1 MSRAAMPF
9 GLLRRELACE
19 GYPIELRCPGSD
31 VVMVETANYGRTD
44 DKICDA
50 DPFQMENT
58 QCYLPDALKIMSQR
72 FVSAELFIDR
82 FINPN
87 PSVLFLRCNNRTQ
100 CVVVAGVDVFPDPCP
115 GTYKYLEI
123 QYECVPYIFVC
134 PGSLL
139 SIQPDSSLLEA
150 EHQSGA
156 WCKDPLQ
163 AGDRLYV
170 MPWTPYRT
178 EVLYEYAS
186 WDDLRQNRVTTTYK
200 LPSRVD
206 GTGFVVYDGAV
217 FYNKERTRNL
227 VKYDLRTRIK
237 SGEAV
242 VVNANYHDTSPY
254 RWGGKSDIDL
264 AVDENGLWV
273 IYSTEANNGR
283 IVVSQVNPYTLR
295 FEGTWATG
303 FDKRGASNAFM
314 ACGVLYAVRSVFQD
328 DEGQADGRAS
338 SNMVVYAYD
347 TSRGQE
353 LPVQIPFPNPYQY
366 ISSIDYN
373 PRDNQLYVWNNYYML
388 RYPLSFTPPPPTK
401 GPLSS
406 LMTTVRSYT
415 ATVALTPV
423 RPSASHPIG
432 VINRGPITA
441 MVPLTPRPPLRVP
454 LAPGGP
460 GQMGGCEGRVARGV
474 QWPPTLKGETVER
487 PCPKGSLGIASYQ
500 CMSSPVGWNSQGP
513 DLSNC
518 TSPWVSQI
526 AQKIKSGENA
536 ANIAGELVN
545 LTRGRIYAGDIS
557 MSVRLIEQ
565 LLDILDSQLQALRPA
580 NKESA
585 ARNYNK
591 LQKRERTCK
600 AYVQKEC
607 EYLFYFCTD
616 GWTDLLTGTFV
627 CVYAVVQIADNLLG
641 PEALVSWADM
651 SNLDQSRSASLLLDA
666 VEKGAFLLANNLY
679 EGRFNLEVYVL
690 NTEADIQDLTFPHLY
705 DSDSILQISA
715 QALQQYSNNG
725 QVKLVLSLFKNLG
738 PFLTTQNSTLRL
750 GLGLAQGQEPRR
762 RSLVVNSH
770 VISASVH
777 RGTNRVYLTAPVI
790 FTLRHLQLENHF
802 GPNCSFWNASGVSGS
817 GRWSTQGC
825 RLLHTNNTHTTC
837 ACNHLSSYAVLMT
850 YQQPVFGAGVE
861 ELLVYVVSWVGIAV
875 ALVCLATCLITLCCQ
890 GAPWHT
896 DHSTIHCNLWANL
909 LITEL
914 IFLIGANKTKYT
926 IRVGDAGVSTGEA
939 PLEGFHNLQLACE
952 ERNRCCV
959 DREEADAGCWLR
971 SDNYFIWSFLGPVAV
986 IITVGTA
993 ALYRLNL
1000 VVLVMTLHK
1009 MHSTAAL
1016 KPDSS
1021 RHDNLRA
1028 WAVGSLTLLFLLSVT
1043 WSSGLMFL
1051 SGPSLLLAYLFT
1063 SLNTAQALLITI
1075 LHCTLAR
1082 KGQKDYGRCLR
1093 LSQCCATS
1101 SSSSPDSVKG
1111 AALRSNSRY
1120 TSSQSRRATA
1130 NRQVRG
1136 DAFYLPAAPFDPQP
1150 LFNRELIS
1158 LSRAASGGCG
1168 TTRFAGR
1175 PSPPSS
1181 PQMLTTLRLLTEV
1194 RFGELALLSA
1204 CSALG
1209 NHFLTNQMLQTHAGA
1224 SPYDTMLAQGYNQP
1238 FTATVSLFLLT
1249 EGGVS
1254 QSQES
1259 CALDSVCLNGGYTP
1273 NTFTLHGLGTT
1284 PGSRAGVVGSA
1295 DLLREGGV
1303 GLGGDD
1309 VSPGLLTPHSSTD
1322 LNSGAGI
1329 RRNLSDAAA
1338 LEKMIISELV
1348 QSNLRPSVPMP
1359 VPPERYGSL
1368 ARPHHHER
1376 PALTHTATL
1385 TRHPPPSQEGW
1396 SATVQ
1401 PSSRQN
1407 TQEGWAHARPPT
1419 QDAEANAATRG
1430 QEHGTTP
1437 RLQDGWSHGRISGDS
1452 DTQELL
1458 KDGDHSQ
1465 LQGTLGRRGHQ
1476 ERQPARPPDVQARP
1490 YATLSRTPG
1499 TLSRHRSTV
1508 ESTGGTERDRERD
1521 RDRYR
1526 DRPLPPP
1533 PPPPPQEP
1541 ESLYKALEEPL
1552 LMKQREAVVEA
1563 WRGGQDR
1570 EKEETFLLKRDG
1582 MSDDWRGGTER
1593 GRDESF
1599 TSHKRDGTMDE
1610 WRAGIERGRE
1620 ETKML
1625 EKRDGRLELWRAGE
1639 TEQGETF
1646 ITQKKDF
1653 GMDGWRSEVES
1664 ESDESFFLKDRD
1676 GWRAGIERENEKQK
1690 DRALDVWRGG
1700 IDLDR
1705 EESFS
1710 FENKD
1715 GGLDGRIRGKD
1726 RGSLR
1731 YHGERQDSDSF
1742 TLPLTPDL
1750 DLDPDSSPIYTR
1762 DSNPSPLYLGDRRSP
1777 PLNIFSRNS
1786 PPTNIFA
1793 PREDNSP
1800 PGKLYSRHSPLVYS
1814 RSGSPPRF
1822 YARTSPPTHMYPD
1835 TSPEGPEEVSPTS
1848 GHQPQRPTLELPY
1861 SLGRPPLG
1869 PRPNHLQ
1876 TFYQPPPLASNGET
1890 GYAAEPTS
1898 EGDDGQMQR
1907 VTSL

>member
-1 MSRAAMPF
+1 MFFFFSFTLCLIHRSWTAMSRAAMPF

-58 QCYLPDALKIMSQR
+58 QCYLPDALKIMAQ
-72 FVSAELFIDR
+72 
-82 FINPN
+82 
-87 PSVLFLRCNNRTQ
+87 RCNNRTQ

-123 QYECVPYIFVC
+123 QYECVPYKVDQKVFVC

-139 SIQPDSSLLEA
+139 SIQPASSLLEA

-186 WDDLRQNRVTTTYK
+186 WDDYRQNRVTTTYK

-328 DEGQADGRAS
+328 DEGQAEGRVGS
-338 SNMVVYAYD
+338 DMVVYAYD

-373 PRDNQLYVWNNYYML
+373 PRDNQLYVWNNYYVL
-388 RYPLSFTPPPPTK
+388 RYPLQFTPPPPTK
-401 GPLSS
+401 GWRNKINIVPIPPGPLSS

-432 VINRGPITA
+432 VINRGPFDQRPITA

-460 GQMGGCEGRVARGV
+460 GQVGGCEGRVARGV

-500 CMSSPVGWNSQGP
+500 CVQSPVGWSSRGP

-545 LTRGRIYAGDIS
+545 LTRGRIYAGDVS

-580 NKESA
+580 TKEPA

-591 LQKRERTCK
+591 LQKRERTCR
-600 AYVQKEC
+600 AYVQ
-607 EYLFYFCTD
+607 
-616 GWTDLLTGTFV
+616 
-627 CVYAVVQIADNLLG
+627 AVVQTVDNLLG

-651 SNLDQSRSASLLLDA
+651 SSVDQSRSASLLLDA

-679 EGRFNLEVYVL
+679 EGRFSDRAANVDLEVYVL
-690 NTEADIQDLTFPHLY
+690 NTEADIQDLTFPHSY

-715 QALQQYSNNG
+715 LALQQYSNNG
-725 QVKLVLSLFKNLG
+725 QVKLVLTLYKNLG
-738 PFLTTQNSTLRL
+738 SFLTTQNSTLRL
-750 GLGLAQGQEPRR
+750 GLGLGQGSEARR

-777 RGTNRVYLTAPVI
+777 RGSNRVYLSEPVI

-850 YQQPVFGAGVE
+850 YQQPA
-861 ELLVYVVSWVGIAV
+861 ELLVYVVSWVGISV
-875 ALVCLATCLITLCCQ
+875 ALVCLATCITTLCCQ

-914 IFLIGANKTKYT
+914 LFLVGANKTQYT
-926 IRVGDAGVSTGEA
+926 VVCSIIAGLLHFSLLSVFCWLC
-939 PLEGFHNLQLACE
+939 LEGVELYLLQRE
-952 ERNRCCV
+952 VFEGRNSRRKYFYLCGYSIPGLV
-959 DREEADAGCWLR
+959 VAVSAAIDFRGYGSKTACWLR
-971 SDNYFIWSFLGPVAV
+971 TDNYFIWSFLGPVAV
-986 IITVGTA
+986 VIT
-993 ALYRLNL
+993 LNL

-1028 WAVGSLTLLFLLSVT
+1028 WAVGSLTLLFLQSVT

-1051 SGPSLLLAYLFT
+1051 SAPSLLLAYLFS

-1082 KGQKDYGRCLR
+1082 KVCLCVHKDYGRCLR
-1093 LSQCCATS
+1093 LSRRSRIRRMWNDTVRRQTES
-1101 SSSSPDSVKG
+1101 SFI
-1111 AALRSNSRY
+1111 AADVNNTPTLN
-1120 TSSQSRRATA
+1120 RA
-1130 NRQVRG
+1130 
-1136 DAFYLPAAPFDPQP
+1136 P
-1150 LFNRELIS
+1150 
-1158 LSRAASGGCG
+1158 
-1168 TTRFAGR
+1168 
-1175 PSPPSS
+1175 
-1181 PQMLTTLRLLTEV
+1181 
-1194 RFGELALLSA
+1194 
-1204 CSALG
+1204 LG
-1209 NHFLTNQMLQTHAGA
+1209 NHFLTNPVLQTHAGA

-1238 FTATVSLFLLT
+1238 FTSTGTFHYNFL
-1249 EGGVS
+1249 
-1254 QSQES
+1254 QES
-1259 CALDSVCLNGGYTP
+1259 CGLDSVCLNGGYTP
-1273 NTFTLHGLGTT
+1273 NTFTLHG
-1284 PGSRAGVVGSA
+1284 
-1295 DLLREGGV
+1295 
-1303 GLGGDD
+1303 DD
-1309 VSPGLLTPHSSTD
+1309 ISPALLTPHGATD
-1322 LNSGAGI
+1322 L
-1329 RRNLSDAAA
+1329 AA

-1368 ARPHHHER
+1368 ARPHHHDR
-1376 PALTHTATL
+1376 
-1385 TRHPPPSQEGW
+1385 
-1396 SATVQ
+1396 
-1401 PSSRQN
+1401 
-1407 TQEGWAHARPPT
+1407 
-1419 QDAEANAATRG
+1419 AE
-1430 QEHGTTP
+1430 
-1437 RLQDGWSHGRISGDS
+1437 S
-1452 DTQELL
+1452 
-1458 KDGDHSQ
+1458 
-1465 LQGTLGRRGHQ
+1465 
-1476 ERQPARPPDVQARP
+1476 
-1490 YATLSRTPG
+1490 
-1499 TLSRHRSTV
+1499 
-1508 ESTGGTERDRERD
+1508 
-1521 RDRYR
+1521 
-1526 DRPLPPP
+1526 
-1533 PPPPPQEP
+1533 EP
-1541 ESLYKALEEPL
+1541 LYKALEEPL
-1552 LMKQREAVVEA
+1552 LMKQREAGA
-1563 WRGGQDR
+1563 
-1570 EKEETFLLKRDG
+1570 ET
-1582 MSDDWRGGTER
+1582 
-1593 GRDESF
+1593 
-1599 TSHKRDGTMDE
+1599 
-1610 WRAGIERGRE
+1610 
-1620 ETKML
+1620 
-1625 EKRDGRLELWRAGE
+1625 
-1639 TEQGETF
+1639 
-1646 ITQKKDF
+1646 
-1653 GMDGWRSEVES
+1653 RSS
-1664 ESDESFFLKDRD
+1664 
-1676 GWRAGIERENEKQK
+1676 
-1690 DRALDVWRGG
+1690 
-1700 IDLDR
+1700 
-1705 EESFS
+1705 
-1710 FENKD
+1710 
-1715 GGLDGRIRGKD
+1715 
-1726 RGSLR
+1726 
-1731 YHGERQDSDSF
+1731 
-1742 TLPLTPDL
+1742 
-1750 DLDPDSSPIYTR
+1750 
-1762 DSNPSPLYLGDRRSP
+1762 
-1777 PLNIFSRNS
+1777 
-1786 PPTNIFA
+1786 
-1793 PREDNSP
+1793 
-1800 PGKLYSRHSPLVYS
+1800 
-1814 RSGSPPRF
+1814 SPPRF
-1822 YARTSPPTHMYPD
+1822 YTRTSPPTLSYPD
-1835 TSPEGPEEVSPTS
+1835 SSPEGPEEVSPT
-1848 GHQPQRPTLELPY
+1848 GQPQRPALELPY

-1876 TFYQPPPLASNGET
+1876 TFYQPPPLATNGEAAYT
-1890 GYAAEPTS
+1890 AEPAS

>member
-1 MSRAAMPF
+1 FCPLSTLLWCLMSMSRAAMPF

-72 FVSAELFIDR
+72 
-82 FINPN
+82 
-87 PSVLFLRCNNRTQ
+87 CNNRTQ

-123 QYECVPYIFVC
+123 QYECVPYKVDQKVFVC

-139 SIQPDSSLLEA
+139 SIQPASSLLEV

-186 WDDLRQNRVTTTYK
+186 WDDYRQNRVTTTYK

-373 PRDNQLYVWNNYYML
+373 PRDNQLYVWNNYYVL
-388 RYPLSFTPPPPTK
+388 RYPLQFTPPPPTK
-401 GPLSS
+401 GQLNDRPLSS

-432 VINRGPITA
+432 VINRGPFDQRPITA

-454 LAPGGP
+454 LAPGGL
-460 GQMGGCEGRVARGV
+460 GQVGGCESRVARGV

-500 CMSSPVGWNSQGP
+500 CMSSPVSWNSRGP

-545 LTRGRIYAGDIS
+545 LTRGRIYAGDVS
-557 MSVRLIEQ
+557 MSVKLIEQ
-565 LLDILDSQLQALRPA
+565 LLEILDAQLQALRPA

-600 AYVQKEC
+600 AYVQ
-607 EYLFYFCTD
+607 
-616 GWTDLLTGTFV
+616 
-627 CVYAVVQIADNLLG
+627 AVVQTVDNLLG

-651 SNLDQSRSASLLLDA
+651 SNADQSRSASLLLDA

-679 EGRFNLEVYVL
+679 EARFSDRAPNVDLEVYVL
-690 NTEADIQDLTFPHLY
+690 NTEADIQDLKFPNTY

-715 QALQQYSNNG
+715 LALQQYSNNG
-725 QVKLVLSLFKNLG
+725 QVKLVLSLYKNLG
-738 PFLTTQNSTLRL
+738 SFLTTQNSTLRL
-750 GLGLAQGQEPRR
+750 GLGLGQSSEVRHK
-762 RSLVVNSH
+762 SLVVNSH

-777 RGTNRVYLTAPVI
+777 RGSSRVYLTEPVI
-790 FTLRHLQLENHF
+790 FTLRHLQNHF
-802 GPNCSFWNASGVSGS
+802 GPNCSFWNASGVSGN

-850 YQQPVFGAGVE
+850 YQQPAVKLF
-861 ELLVYVVSWVGIAV
+861 VYVVSWVGISV
-875 ALVCLATCLITLCCQ
+875 ALVCLATCLTTLCCQ

-909 LITEL
+909 LITEVL
-914 IFLIGANKTKYT
+914 FLVGANKTQYT
-926 IRVGDAGVSTGEA
+926 VLCSITAGLLHFSLLSVFCWLC
-939 PLEGFHNLQLACE
+939 LEGVELYLLQRE
-952 ERNRCCV
+952 VFEGRNSRRKYFYLCGYSV
-959 DREEADAGCWLR
+959 PGLVVAVSAAIDFRGYGSKTACWLR
-971 SDNYFIWSFLGPVAV
+971 TDNYFIWSFLGPVAV
-986 IITVGTA
+986 IITVRFHLVLEMPTA
-993 ALYRLNL
+993 SCLTVKICLCFG
-1000 VVLVMTLHK
+1000 VC
-1009 MHSTAAL
+1009 
-1016 KPDSS
+1016 
-1021 RHDNLRA
+1021 RA
-1028 WAVGSLTLLFLLSVT
+1028 WAVGSLTLLFLQSVT

-1051 SGPSLLLAYLFT
+1051 SAPSLLLAYLFS
-1063 SLNTAQALLITI
+1063 SLNTAQALLISI
-1075 LHCTLAR
+1075 LHCSLAR
-1082 KGQKDYGRCLR
+1082 KVSKDYGRCLR

-1120 TSSQSRRATA
+1120 TSSQSRRSRIRRMWNDTVRRQTESSFIAADVNNTPTL
-1130 NRQVRG
+1130 NR
-1136 DAFYLPAAPFDPQP
+1136 A
-1150 LFNRELIS
+1150 
-1158 LSRAASGGCG
+1158 
-1168 TTRFAGR
+1168 
-1175 PSPPSS
+1175 
-1181 PQMLTTLRLLTEV
+1181 
-1194 RFGELALLSA
+1194 
-1204 CSALG
+1204 ALG
-1209 NHFLTNQMLQTHAGA
+1209 NHFLTNQVLQTHAGA
-1224 SPYDTMLAQGYNQP
+1224 SPYDTVLAQGYNQP
-1238 FTATVSLFLLT
+1238 FTST

-1259 CALDSVCLNGGYTP
+1259 CGLDSVCLNGGYTP
-1273 NTFTLHGLGTT
+1273 NTFTLHGL
-1284 PGSRAGVVGSA
+1284 
-1295 DLLREGGV
+1295 
-1303 GLGGDD
+1303 
-1309 VSPGLLTPHSSTD
+1309 LTPHGGAD
-1322 LNSGAGI
+1322 LSGGAGM

-1368 ARPHHHER
+1368 ARPHHHDR
-1376 PALTHTATL
+1376 PSLTHTATL
-1385 TRHPPPSQEGW
+1385 TRHAQPP
-1396 SATVQ
+1396 
-1401 PSSRQN
+1401 
-1407 TQEGWAHARPPT
+1407 QEGWAT
-1419 QDAEANAATRG
+1419 
-1430 QEHGTTP
+1430 
-1437 RLQDGWSHGRISGDS
+1437 SF
-1452 DTQELL
+1452 
-1458 KDGDHSQ
+1458 
-1465 LQGTLGRRGHQ
+1465 
-1476 ERQPARPPDVQARP
+1476 
-1490 YATLSRTPG
+1490 
-1499 TLSRHRSTV
+1499 RS
-1508 ESTGGTERDRERD
+1508 
-1521 RDRYR
+1521 
-1526 DRPLPPP
+1526 
-1533 PPPPPQEP
+1533 
-1541 ESLYKALEEPL
+1541 
-1552 LMKQREAVVEA
+1552 
-1563 WRGGQDR
+1563 
-1570 EKEETFLLKRDG
+1570 
-1582 MSDDWRGGTER
+1582 
-1593 GRDESF
+1593 
-1599 TSHKRDGTMDE
+1599 
-1610 WRAGIERGRE
+1610 
-1620 ETKML
+1620 
-1625 EKRDGRLELWRAGE
+1625 
-1639 TEQGETF
+1639 
-1646 ITQKKDF
+1646 
-1653 GMDGWRSEVES
+1653 
-1664 ESDESFFLKDRD
+1664 
-1676 GWRAGIERENEKQK
+1676 
-1690 DRALDVWRGG
+1690 
-1700 IDLDR
+1700 
-1705 EESFS
+1705 
-1710 FENKD
+1710 
-1715 GGLDGRIRGKD
+1715 
-1726 RGSLR
+1726 
-1731 YHGERQDSDSF
+1731 
-1742 TLPLTPDL
+1742 
-1750 DLDPDSSPIYTR
+1750 SSPPRFYT
-1762 DSNPSPLYLGDRRSP
+1762 
-1777 PLNIFSRNS
+1777 RNS
-1786 PPTNIFA
+1786 PPTL
-1793 PREDNSP
+1793 S
-1800 PGKLYSRHSPLVYS
+1800 
-1814 RSGSPPRF
+1814 
-1822 YARTSPPTHMYPD
+1822 YPD
-1835 TSPEGPEEVSPTS
+1835 SSPEGPEEVSPT
-1848 GHQPQRPTLELPY
+1848 GQPQRPSLELPY

-1876 TFYQPPPLASNGET
+1876 TFYQPPPMASNGEA
-1890 GYAAEPTS
+1890 GYTPEPSS

>member
-1 MSRAAMPF
+1 MAASVWFLGVCALTLALLSPSDQAMSRAAMPF

-58 QCYLPDALKIMSQR
+58 QCYLPDALKIMAQ
-72 FVSAELFIDR
+72 
-82 FINPN
+82 
-87 PSVLFLRCNNRTQ
+87 RCNNRTQ

-123 QYECVPYIFVC
+123 QYECVPYKVDQKVFVC

-139 SIQPDSSLLEA
+139 SIQPASSLLEA

-178 EVLYEYAS
+178 EMLYEYAS
-186 WDDLRQNRVTTTYK
+186 WDDYRQNRASTTYK

-328 DEGQADGRAS
+328 DEGQAEGRAGS
-338 SNMVVYAYD
+338 DMVVYAYD

-373 PRDNQLYVWNNYYML
+373 PRDNQLYVWNNYYVL
-388 RYPLSFTPPPPTK
+388 RYPLQFTPPPPTK

-423 RPSASHPIG
+423 RPSASHPVG
-432 VINRGPITA
+432 VINRGPFDQRPITA

-460 GQMGGCEGRVARGV
+460 GQVGGCEARVARGV
-474 QWPPTLKGETVER
+474 RWPPTLKGETVER

-500 CMSSPVGWNSQGP
+500 CVQSPVGWSSRGP
-513 DLSNC
+513 DFSNC

-545 LTRGRIYAGDIS
+545 LTRGRIYAGDVS

-585 ARNYNK
+585 TRNYNK
-591 LQKRERTCK
+591 LQKRERTCR
-600 AYVQKEC
+600 AYVQ
-607 EYLFYFCTD
+607 
-616 GWTDLLTGTFV
+616 
-627 CVYAVVQIADNLLG
+627 AVVQTVDNLLG

-651 SNLDQSRSASLLLDA
+651 SNVDQSRSASLLLDA

-679 EGRFNLEVYVL
+679 EGRFSDRAPNIDLEVYVL
-690 NTEADIQDLTFPHLY
+690 NTEADIQDLTFPHSY

-715 QALQQYSNNG
+715 LALQQYSNNG
-725 QVKLVLSLFKNLG
+725 QVKLVLTLYKNLG
-738 PFLTTQNSTLRL
+738 SFLTTQNSTLRFS
-750 GLGLAQGQEPRR
+750 LGLAQGSDTRR
-762 RSLVVNSH
+762 KSLVVNSH

-777 RGTNRVYLTAPVI
+777 RGSSRVYLSEPVI
-790 FTLRHLQLENHF
+790 FTLRHLQLDNHF

-817 GRWSTQGC
+817 GKWSTQGC

-837 ACNHLSSYAVLMT
+837 ACNHLSSYAILMT
-850 YQQPVFGAGVE
+850 YQQPAFGGGVE
-861 ELLVYVVSWVGIAV
+861 EMLVYVVSWVGISVAV
-875 ALVCLATCLITLCCQ
+875 VCLATCLTTLCCQ

-909 LITEL
+909 LVTEL
-914 IFLIGANKTKYT
+914 LFLVGANRTQYTVVCSIIAGLLHFSLLSVFCWLCLEAVELYLLQREVFEGRNSRRKYFYLCGYSIPSLVVAVSAAIDFRGYSSKT
-926 IRVGDAGVSTGEA
+926 A
-939 PLEGFHNLQLACE
+939 
-952 ERNRCCV
+952 
-959 DREEADAGCWLR
+959 CWLR
-971 SDNYFIWSFLGPVAV
+971 SDNYFIWSFLGPVGVV
-986 IITVGTA
+986 IT
-993 ALYRLNL
+993 LNL
-1000 VVLVMTLHK
+1000 VVLVMTLHR

-1016 KPDSS
+1016 KPDSG

-1028 WAVGSLTLLFLLSVT
+1028 WAVGSLTLLFLQSVT

-1051 SGPSLLLAYLFT
+1051 SAPSLLLAYLFS

-1093 LSQCCATS
+1093 LSPCCVAS

-1130 NRQVRG
+1130 NRQSRIRRMWNDTVRRQTESS
-1136 DAFYLPAAPFDPQP
+1136 FIAADVNNTPT
-1150 LFNRELIS
+1150 LNR
-1158 LSRAASGGCG
+1158 A
-1168 TTRFAGR
+1168 
-1175 PSPPSS
+1175 
-1181 PQMLTTLRLLTEV
+1181 
-1194 RFGELALLSA
+1194 
-1204 CSALG
+1204 ALG
-1209 NHFLTNQMLQTHAGA
+1209 NHFLTNPVLQTHAGA
-1224 SPYDTMLAQGYNQP
+1224 SPYDTMLAQGYSQP
-1238 FTATVSLFLLT
+1238 FTSTGTFRNKPKGA
-1249 EGGVS
+1249 VS

-1259 CALDSVCLNGGYTP
+1259 CGLDSVCLNGGYTP

-1295 DLLREGGV
+1295 DLLRDGGV

-1309 VSPGLLTPHSSTD
+1309 ISPALLTPH
-1322 LNSGAGI
+1322 GAGELSGGGVSSAGGGGM

-1348 QSNLRPSVPMP
+1348 QSNLRPSAPMP

-1368 ARPHHHER
+1368 ARPH
-1376 PALTHTATL
+1376 LS
-1385 TRHPPPSQEGW
+1385 RHGQLPPH
-1396 SATVQ
+1396 
-1401 PSSRQN
+1401 
-1407 TQEGWAHARPPT
+1407 QEGWAATIQPGAIRHNGPEGWQHLRQQT
-1419 QDAEANAATRG
+1419 QDGESRA
-1430 QEHGTTP
+1430 P
-1437 RLQDGWSHGRISGDS
+1437 QDGWSHSRISGDG
-1452 DTQELL
+1452 D
-1458 KDGDHSQ
+1458 KDGERS
-1465 LQGTLGRRGHQ
+1465 LQGTLGRRGLQ
-1476 ERQPARPPDVQARP
+1476 DRQQPRPPDVQARP
-1490 YATLSRTPG
+1490 YATLSRAQG
-1499 TLSRHRSTV
+1499 TLSRHRAPAEAATLA
-1508 ESTGGTERDRERD
+1508 ERE
-1521 RDRYR
+1521 RYR

-1533 PPPPPQEP
+1533 PPPPPQEQEP
-1541 ESLYKALEEPL
+1541 LYRALEEPL
-1552 LMKQREAVVEA
+1552 LLKNQR
-1563 WRGGQDR
+1563 DR
-1570 EKEETFLLKRDG
+1570 ERDETFLLKRDVAAAAA
-1582 MSDDWRGGTER
+1582 
-1593 GRDESF
+1593 
-1599 TSHKRDGTMDE
+1599 DE
-1610 WRAGIERGRE
+1610 WRAGGGERGRGDEAFAPSRQKDGGEATAGVGEWRGAGGAVAERARE
-1620 ETKML
+1620 EARLLL
-1625 EKRDGRLELWRAGE
+1625 EKRGGKVEAWRGGGGGE
-1639 TEQGETF
+1639 AEQPEAF

-1653 GMDGWRSEVES
+1653 GLDGWRGEMARET
-1664 ESDESFFLKDRD
+1664 EEPLFLKERD
-1676 GWRAGIERENEKQK
+1676 GWRAGGERDGGDKAKE
-1690 DRALDVWRGG
+1690 RAVDVWRGG
-1700 IDLDR
+1700 LDVER
-1705 EESFS
+1705 DESFL
-1710 FENKD
+1710 FEGKD
-1715 GGLDGRIRGKD
+1715 GRRG
-1726 RGSLR
+1726 GGPLR
-1731 YHGERQDSDSF
+1731 YGSERDDSDGF

-1750 DLDPDSSPIYTR
+1750 DLDADSSPLYAR
-1762 DSNPSPLYLGDRRSP
+1762 DADPSPLYPGDHRSP
-1777 PLNIFSRNS
+1777 PLGLFPRSSPPPPPQNIFS
-1786 PPTNIFA
+1786 PPQRDA
-1793 PREDNSP
+1793 NSP
-1800 PGKLYSRHSPLVYS
+1800 PGHLYTRHSPQVYS
-1814 RSGSPPRF
+1814 RSSSPPRF
-1822 YARTSPPTHMYPD
+1822 YTRTSPPTLSYPD
-1835 TSPEGPEEVSPTS
+1835 SSPEGLDELSPP
-1848 GHQPQRPTLELPY
+1848 GGGPPGGQRPGLELPY
-1861 SLGRPPLG
+1861 GLGRPPLG

-1876 TFYQPPPLASNGET
+1876 TFYQPPPPPLLASNGESA
-1890 GYAAEPTS
+1890 YAAEPSSS
-1898 EGDDGQMQR
+1898 EGEDGQMQR

>member
-1 MSRAAMPF
+1 MAASVWFLGVCVLALAHVAPSNQAMSRAAMPF

-58 QCYLPDALKIMSQR
+58 QCYLPDALKIMAQ
-72 FVSAELFIDR
+72 
-82 FINPN
+82 
-87 PSVLFLRCNNRTQ
+87 RCNNRTQ

-123 QYECVPYIFVC
+123 QYECVPYKVDQKVFVC

-139 SIQPDSSLLEA
+139 SIQPASSLLEA

-186 WDDLRQNRVTTTYK
+186 WDDYRQNRVTTTYK

-328 DEGQADGRAS
+328 DEGQADGRVGS
-338 SNMVVYAYD
+338 DMVVYAYD

-373 PRDNQLYVWNNYYML
+373 PRDNQLYVWNNYYVL
-388 RYPLSFTPPPPTK
+388 RYPLQFTPPPPTK

-432 VINRGPITA
+432 VINRGPFDQRPITA

-460 GQMGGCEGRVARGV
+460 GQVGGCEGRVARGV

-500 CMSSPVGWNSQGP
+500 CMSAPVGWSSRGP

-545 LTRGRIYAGDIS
+545 LTRGRIYAGDVS
-557 MSVRLIEQ
+557 MSVKLIEQ

-591 LQKRERTCK
+591 LQKRERTCR
-600 AYVQKEC
+600 AYVQ
-607 EYLFYFCTD
+607 
-616 GWTDLLTGTFV
+616 
-627 CVYAVVQIADNLLG
+627 AVVQTVDNLLG

-651 SNLDQSRSASLLLDA
+651 SGVDQSRSASLLLDA

-679 EGRFNLEVYVL
+679 EGRFSDRAPNVDLEVYVL
-690 NTEADIQDLTFPHLY
+690 NTEADIQDLTFPHSY

-715 QALQQYSNNG
+715 VALQQYSNNG
-725 QVKLVLSLFKNLG
+725 QVKLVLSLYKNLG
-738 PFLTTQNSTLRL
+738 SFLTTQNSTLRL
-750 GLGLAQGQEPRR
+750 GLGLGQGSEVRR
-762 RSLVVNSH
+762 RTLVVNSH

-777 RGTNRVYLTAPVI
+777 RGSNRVYLSEPVI

-825 RLLHTNNTHTTC
+825 RVLHTNNTHTTC

-850 YQQPVFGAGVE
+850 YQQPASGVGVE
-861 ELLVYVVSWVGIAV
+861 ELLVYVVSWVGISV
-875 ALVCLATCLITLCCQ
+875 ALVCLATCLTTLCCQ

-914 IFLIGANKTKYT
+914 LFLVGANKTQYT
-926 IRVGDAGVSTGEA
+926 VVCSIIAGLLHFSLLSVFCWLC
-939 PLEGFHNLQLACE
+939 LEGVELYLLQRE
-952 ERNRCCV
+952 VFEGRNSRRKYFYLCGYSIPGLV
-959 DREEADAGCWLR
+959 VAVSAAIDFRGYGSKTACWLR
-971 SDNYFIWSFLGPVAV
+971 TDNYFIWSFLGPIAV
-986 IITVGTA
+986 IIT
-993 ALYRLNL
+993 LNL

-1028 WAVGSLTLLFLLSVT
+1028 WAVGSLTLLFLQSVN

-1051 SGPSLLLAYLFT
+1051 SAPSLLLAYLFS
-1063 SLNTAQALLITI
+1063 SLNTAQGLLITI

-1130 NRQVRG
+1130 NRQSRIRRMWNDTVRRQTESS
-1136 DAFYLPAAPFDPQP
+1136 FIAADVNNTPT
-1150 LFNRELIS
+1150 LNR
-1158 LSRAASGGCG
+1158 A
-1168 TTRFAGR
+1168 T
-1175 PSPPSS
+1175 
-1181 PQMLTTLRLLTEV
+1181 
-1194 RFGELALLSA
+1194 
-1204 CSALG
+1204 LG
-1209 NHFLTNQMLQTHAGA
+1209 NHFLTNQVLQTHAGA

-1238 FTATVSLFLLT
+1238 FTSTVGTFRNKKV
-1249 EGGVS
+1249 GVS

-1259 CALDSVCLNGGYTP
+1259 CGLDSVCLNGGYTP
-1273 NTFTLHGLGTT
+1273 NTFTLHGLGAT
-1284 PGSRAGVVGSA
+1284 PGSRAGVVGST

-1303 GLGGDD
+1303 GIGADD
-1309 VSPGLLTPHSSTD
+1309 ISPALLTPHGTTD
-1322 LNSGAGI
+1322 LGSAVGM
-1329 RRNLSDAAA
+1329 RCNLTDAAA

-1348 QSNLRPSVPMP
+1348 QSNLRPSVAMP

-1368 ARPHHHER
+1368 ARPHHHDR
-1376 PALTHTATL
+1376 AALTHTATL
-1385 TRHPPPSQEGW
+1385 TRHAQQSQDGW
-1396 SATVQ
+1396 AATMQ
-1401 PSSRQN
+1401 PNSRHNAQD
-1407 TQEGWAHARPPT
+1407 GWAHTRHHT
-1419 QDAEANAATRG
+1419 QDAETHSIT
-1430 QEHGTTP
+1430 HGPDHATTP
-1437 RLQDGWSHGRISGDS
+1437 RLQDGWSHSRVPGDS
-1452 DTQELL
+1452 ESRELL
-1458 KDGDHSQ
+1458 KDGERSQ
-1465 LQGTLGRRGHQ
+1465 LQGTLGRRGLQ
-1476 ERQPARPPDVQARP
+1476 DRQQARPPDVQARP
-1490 YATLSRTPG
+1490 YSTLSRTPG

-1508 ESTGGTERDRERD
+1508 ESSQTERDRERD

-1533 PPPPPQEP
+1533 PPPPPQESEP
-1541 ESLYKALEEPL
+1541 LYKALEEPL
-1552 LMKQREAVVEA
+1552 LMKQREAGVES

-1570 EKEETFLLKRDG
+1570 DKDETFLLKRDV
-1582 MSDDWRGGTER
+1582 MMDEWRGGADR
-1593 GRDESF
+1593 ARDESF
-1599 TSHKRDGTMDE
+1599 TSQKRDGEMDE
-1610 WRAGIERGRE
+1610 WRGGMERGRE
-1620 ETKML
+1620 EPLLL
-1625 EKRDGRLELWRAGE
+1625 EKRDGRMEVWRGGAE
-1639 TEQGETF
+1639 TEQEETF

-1653 GMDGWRSEVES
+1653 GIDGWRGGKEREKEES
-1664 ESDESFFLKDRD
+1664 LFLNDRD

-1700 IDLDR
+1700 MDIDR
-1705 EESFS
+1705 EESFL
-1710 FENKD
+1710 FESKD
-1715 GGLDGRIRGKD
+1715 GGLDGRKRGKD

-1731 YHGERQDSDSF
+1731 YHGEREDSDSF
-1742 TLPLTPDL
+1742 ALPLTPDL
-1750 DLDPDSSPIYTR
+1750 DLDPDSSPIYAR
-1762 DSNPSPLYLGDRRSP
+1762 DSNPSPLYPGERRSP
-1777 PLNIFSRNS
+1777 PLSIFPRSS

-1793 PREDNSP
+1793 PRDTNSP
-1800 PGKLYSRHSPLVYS
+1800 PNNLYSRHSPQVYS
-1814 RSGSPPRF
+1814 RSSSPPRF
-1822 YARTSPPTHMYPD
+1822 YTRTSPPTLSYPD
-1835 TSPEGPEEVSPTS
+1835 SSPEGQEEVSPT
-1848 GHQPQRPTLELPY
+1848 GQAQRPALELPY

-1876 TFYQPPPLASNGET
+1876 TFYQPPPMASNGE
-1890 GYAAEPTS
+1890 AAYTSEPTS

>member
-1 MSRAAMPF
+1 MRHSTPLDNTYTVLYWSVSMSRAAMPF

-58 QCYLPDALKIMSQR
+58 QCYLPDALKIMAQ
-72 FVSAELFIDR
+72 
-82 FINPN
+82 
-87 PSVLFLRCNNRTQ
+87 RCNNRTQ

-123 QYECVPYIFVC
+123 QYECVPYKVDQKVFVC

-139 SIQPDSSLLEA
+139 SIQPASSLLEA

-186 WDDLRQNRVTTTYK
+186 WDDYRQNRVTTTYK

-217 FYNKERTRNL
+217 FYNKERTRNI

-328 DEGQADGRAS
+328 DEGQADGRVGS
-338 SNMVVYAYD
+338 DMVVYAYD

-373 PRDNQLYVWNNYYML
+373 PRDNQLYVWNNYYVL
-388 RYPLSFTPPPPTK
+388 RYPLQFTPPPPTK
-401 GPLSS
+401 GLGNLCSCPLSS

-432 VINRGPITA
+432 VINRGPFDQRPITA

-460 GQMGGCEGRVARGV
+460 GQVGGCEGRVARGV

-500 CMSSPVGWNSQGP
+500 CMSSPVGWSSRGP
-513 DLSNC
+513 NLSNC

-545 LTRGRIYAGDIS
+545 LTRGRIYAGDVS
-557 MSVRLIEQ
+557 MSVKLIEQ

-591 LQKRERTCK
+591 LQKRERTCR
-600 AYVQKEC
+600 AYVQ
-607 EYLFYFCTD
+607 
-616 GWTDLLTGTFV
+616 
-627 CVYAVVQIADNLLG
+627 AVVQVVDNLLG

-651 SNLDQSRSASLLLDA
+651 SSVDQSRSASLLLDA

-679 EGRFNLEVYVL
+679 EGRFSDRAPNVDLEVYVL
-690 NTEADIQDLTFPHLY
+690 NTEADIQDLTFPHSY

-715 QALQQYSNNG
+715 TALQQYSNNG
-725 QVKLVLSLFKNLG
+725 QVKLVLSLYKNLG
-738 PFLTTQNSTLRL
+738 SFLTTQNSTLRL
-750 GLGLAQGQEPRR
+750 GLGLGQSSELRR
-762 RSLVVNSH
+762 KSLVVNSH

-777 RGTNRVYLTAPVI
+777 RGSNRVYLSEPVI
-790 FTLRHLQLENHF
+790 FTLRHLQNHF
-802 GPNCSFWNASGVSGS
+802 GPNCSFWNASGVSGN

-850 YQQPVFGAGVE
+850 YQQPAVK
-861 ELLVYVVSWVGIAV
+861 ELLVYVVSWVGISV
-875 ALVCLATCLITLCCQ
+875 ALVCLATCLSTLCCQ

-914 IFLIGANKTKYT
+914 LFLAGASKTQYT
-926 IRVGDAGVSTGEA
+926 VVCSIIAGLLHFSLLSVFCWLC
-939 PLEGFHNLQLACE
+939 LEGVELYLLQRE
-952 ERNRCCV
+952 VFEGRNSRRKYFYLCGYSIPGLV
-959 DREEADAGCWLR
+959 VAVSAAIDFRGYGSKTACWLR
-971 SDNYFIWSFLGPVAV
+971 TDNYFIWSFLGPVAV
-986 IITVGTA
+986 IIT
-993 ALYRLNL
+993 LNL
-1000 VVLVMTLHK
+1000 VVLVMTLHR

-1028 WAVGSLTLLFLLSVT
+1028 WAVGSLTLLFLQSVT

-1051 SGPSLLLAYLFT
+1051 SSPSLLLAYLFS
-1063 SLNTAQALLITI
+1063 SLNTAQGLLITI
-1075 LHCTLAR
+1075 LHCSLAR

-1093 LSQCCATS
+1093 FSQCCATS

-1120 TSSQSRRATA
+1120 TSSQSRRSRIRRMWNDTVRRQTESSFIAADVNNTPTL
-1130 NRQVRG
+1130 NR
-1136 DAFYLPAAPFDPQP
+1136 A
-1150 LFNRELIS
+1150 
-1158 LSRAASGGCG
+1158 
-1168 TTRFAGR
+1168 
-1175 PSPPSS
+1175 
-1181 PQMLTTLRLLTEV
+1181 
-1194 RFGELALLSA
+1194 
-1204 CSALG
+1204 ALG
-1209 NHFLTNQMLQTHAGA
+1209 NHFLTNPVLQTHAGA
-1224 SPYDTMLAQGYNQP
+1224 SPYDTILNCLSFKCYLTLSFSSMSSSLLCSLESLS
-1238 FTATVSLFLLT
+1238 ATS
-1249 EGGVS
+1249 S
-1254 QSQES
+1254 Y
-1259 CALDSVCLNGGYTP
+1259 DSINI
-1273 NTFTLHGLGTT
+1273 
-1284 PGSRAGVVGSA
+1284 S
-1295 DLLREGGV
+1295 
-1303 GLGGDD
+1303 
-1309 VSPGLLTPHSSTD
+1309 LLTPHEPTD
-1322 LNSGAGI
+1322 LGSSAGM

-1368 ARPHHHER
+1368 ARPHHHDR
-1376 PALTHTATL
+1376 AALTHTATL
-1385 TRHPPPSQEGW
+1385 TRHPQ
-1396 SATVQ
+1396 
-1401 PSSRQN
+1401 
-1407 TQEGWAHARPPT
+1407 
-1419 QDAEANAATRG
+1419 
-1430 QEHGTTP
+1430 
-1437 RLQDGWSHGRISGDS
+1437 
-1452 DTQELL
+1452 
-1458 KDGDHSQ
+1458 
-1465 LQGTLGRRGHQ
+1465 
-1476 ERQPARPPDVQARP
+1476 
-1490 YATLSRTPG
+1490 
-1499 TLSRHRSTV
+1499 
-1508 ESTGGTERDRERD
+1508 
-1521 RDRYR
+1521 
-1526 DRPLPPP
+1526 
-1533 PPPPPQEP
+1533 PPQE
-1541 ESLYKALEEPL
+1541 EQQEQQ
-1552 LMKQREAVVEA
+1552 LM
-1563 WRGGQDR
+1563 
-1570 EKEETFLLKRDG
+1570 TLKLIKMMILILNR
-1582 MSDDWRGGTER
+1582 MM
-1593 GRDESF
+1593 
-1599 TSHKRDGTMDE
+1599 TMMMM
-1610 WRAGIERGRE
+1610 I
-1620 ETKML
+1620 KMVM
-1625 EKRDGRLELWRAGE
+1625 
-1639 TEQGETF
+1639 
-1646 ITQKKDF
+1646 I
-1653 GMDGWRSEVES
+1653 MEV
-1664 ESDESFFLKDRD
+1664 
-1676 GWRAGIERENEKQK
+1676 
-1690 DRALDVWRGG
+1690 
-1700 IDLDR
+1700 
-1705 EESFS
+1705 
-1710 FENKD
+1710 
-1715 GGLDGRIRGKD
+1715 
-1726 RGSLR
+1726 
-1731 YHGERQDSDSF
+1731 
-1742 TLPLTPDL
+1742 
-1750 DLDPDSSPIYTR
+1750 
-1762 DSNPSPLYLGDRRSP
+1762 
-1777 PLNIFSRNS
+1777 
-1786 PPTNIFA
+1786 
-1793 PREDNSP
+1793 
-1800 PGKLYSRHSPLVYS
+1800 
-1814 RSGSPPRF
+1814 
-1822 YARTSPPTHMYPD
+1822 M
-1835 TSPEGPEEVSPTS
+1835 
-1848 GHQPQRPTLELPY
+1848 
-1861 SLGRPPLG
+1861 
-1869 PRPNHLQ
+1869 
-1876 TFYQPPPLASNGET
+1876 PPPCFYL
-1890 GYAAEPTS
+1890 
-1898 EGDDGQMQR
+1898 
-1907 VTSL
+1907 L

>member
-58 QCYLPDALKIMSQR
+58 QCYLPDALKIMAQ
-72 FVSAELFIDR
+72 
-82 FINPN
+82 
-87 PSVLFLRCNNRTQ
+87 RCNNRTQ

-139 SIQPDSSLLEA
+139 SIQPASSLLEA

-186 WDDLRQNRVTTTYK
+186 WDDYRQNRITTTYK

-328 DEGQADGRAS
+328 DEGQADGRAGS
-338 SNMVVYAYD
+338 DMVVYAYD

-373 PRDNQLYVWNNYYML
+373 PRDNQLYVWNNYYVL
-388 RYPLSFTPPPPTK
+388 RYPLQFTPPPPTK
-401 GPLSS
+401 VFVPPGPLSS

-432 VINRGPITA
+432 VINRGPFDQRPITA

-460 GQMGGCEGRVARGV
+460 GQVGGCEGRVARGV

-500 CMSSPVGWNSQGP
+500 CMSSPVGWSSRGP

-545 LTRGRIYAGDIS
+545 LTRGRIYAGDVS
-557 MSVRLIEQ
+557 MSVKLIEQ

-591 LQKRERTCK
+591 NKTLSVC
-600 AYVQKEC
+600 
-607 EYLFYFCTD
+607 LSFCQ
-616 GWTDLLTGTFV
+616 
-627 CVYAVVQIADNLLG
+627 AVVQTVDNLLG

-651 SNLDQSRSASLLLDA
+651 SSIDQSRSASLLLDA

-679 EGRFNLEVYVL
+679 EGRFSDRAPNVDLEVYVL
-690 NTEADIQDLTFPHLY
+690 NTEADIQDLTFPHSY
-705 DSDSILQISA
+705 DSDSILEISA
-715 QALQQYSNNG
+715 TALQQYSNNG
-725 QVKLVLSLFKNLG
+725 LWHAMKLVLSLYKNLG
-738 PFLTTQNSTLRL
+738 SFLTTQNSTLRL
-750 GLGLAQGQEPRR
+750 GLGLSQGSEVRR
-762 RSLVVNSH
+762 KSLVVNSH

-777 RGTNRVYLTAPVI
+777 RGSNRVYLSEPVI

-802 GPNCSFWNASGVSGS
+802 GPNCSFWNASGVSGN

-850 YQQPVFGAGVE
+850 YQQPAFGVGVE
-861 ELLVYVVSWVGIAV
+861 ELLVYVVSWVGISV
-875 ALVCLATCLITLCCQ
+875 ALVCLAICLTTLCCQ

-914 IFLIGANKTKYT
+914 LFLVGASKTQYT
-926 IRVGDAGVSTGEA
+926 VVCSIIAGLLHFSLLSVFCWLC
-939 PLEGFHNLQLACE
+939 LEGVELYLLQRE
-952 ERNRCCV
+952 VFEGRNSRRKYFYLCGYSIPGLV
-959 DREEADAGCWLR
+959 VAVSAAIDFRGYGSKTACWLR
-971 SDNYFIWSFLGPVAV
+971 TDNYFIWSFLGPVAV
-986 IITVGTA
+986 IIT
-993 ALYRLNL
+993 LNL

-1028 WAVGSLTLLFLLSVT
+1028 WAVGSLTLLFLQSVT

-1051 SGPSLLLAYLFT
+1051 SAPSLLLAYLFS
-1063 SLNTAQALLITI
+1063 SLNTAQGLLITI
-1075 LHCTLAR
+1075 LHCSLAR
-1082 KGQKDYGRCLR
+1082 KVRI
-1093 LSQCCATS
+1093 
-1101 SSSSPDSVKG
+1101 
-1111 AALRSNSRY
+1111 
-1120 TSSQSRRATA
+1120 QSRRSRIRRMWNDTVRRQTESSFIAADVNNTPTL
-1130 NRQVRG
+1130 NR
-1136 DAFYLPAAPFDPQP
+1136 A
-1150 LFNRELIS
+1150 
-1158 LSRAASGGCG
+1158 
-1168 TTRFAGR
+1168 
-1175 PSPPSS
+1175 
-1181 PQMLTTLRLLTEV
+1181 
-1194 RFGELALLSA
+1194 
-1204 CSALG
+1204 ALG
-1209 NHFLTNQMLQTHAGA
+1209 NHFLTNPVLQTHAGA

-1238 FTATVSLFLLT
+1238 FTSTGTSHHIFLWFFLCTSVSLLPL
-1249 EGGVS
+1249 
-1254 QSQES
+1254 
-1259 CALDSVCLNGGYTP
+1259 SVY
-1273 NTFTLHGLGTT
+1273 LG
-1284 PGSRAGVVGSA
+1284 
-1295 DLLREGGV
+1295 
-1303 GLGGDD
+1303 
-1309 VSPGLLTPHSSTD
+1309 
-1322 LNSGAGI
+1322 SGAGM

-1368 ARPHHHER
+1368 ARPHHHDR
-1376 PALTHTATL
+1376 AALTHT
-1385 TRHPPPSQEGW
+1385 
-1396 SATVQ
+1396 
-1401 PSSRQN
+1401 
-1407 TQEGWAHARPPT
+1407 
-1419 QDAEANAATRG
+1419 
-1430 QEHGTTP
+1430 
-1437 RLQDGWSHGRISGDS
+1437 
-1452 DTQELL
+1452 
-1458 KDGDHSQ
+1458 
-1465 LQGTLGRRGHQ
+1465 
-1476 ERQPARPPDVQARP
+1476 
-1490 YATLSRTPG
+1490 
-1499 TLSRHRSTV
+1499 
-1508 ESTGGTERDRERD
+1508 
-1521 RDRYR
+1521 
-1526 DRPLPPP
+1526 
-1533 PPPPPQEP
+1533 
-1541 ESLYKALEEPL
+1541 
-1552 LMKQREAVVEA
+1552 
-1563 WRGGQDR
+1563 
-1570 EKEETFLLKRDG
+1570 
-1582 MSDDWRGGTER
+1582 
-1593 GRDESF
+1593 
-1599 TSHKRDGTMDE
+1599 
-1610 WRAGIERGRE
+1610 
-1620 ETKML
+1620 
-1625 EKRDGRLELWRAGE
+1625 
-1639 TEQGETF
+1639 
-1646 ITQKKDF
+1646 
-1653 GMDGWRSEVES
+1653 
-1664 ESDESFFLKDRD
+1664 
-1676 GWRAGIERENEKQK
+1676 
-1690 DRALDVWRGG
+1690 
-1700 IDLDR
+1700 
-1705 EESFS
+1705 
-1710 FENKD
+1710 
-1715 GGLDGRIRGKD
+1715 
-1726 RGSLR
+1726 
-1731 YHGERQDSDSF
+1731 
-1742 TLPLTPDL
+1742 
-1750 DLDPDSSPIYTR
+1750 
-1762 DSNPSPLYLGDRRSP
+1762 
-1777 PLNIFSRNS
+1777 
-1786 PPTNIFA
+1786 
-1793 PREDNSP
+1793 
-1800 PGKLYSRHSPLVYS
+1800 
-1814 RSGSPPRF
+1814 
-1822 YARTSPPTHMYPD
+1822 
-1835 TSPEGPEEVSPTS
+1835 
-1848 GHQPQRPTLELPY
+1848 
-1861 SLGRPPLG
+1861 
-1869 PRPNHLQ
+1869 
-1876 TFYQPPPLASNGET
+1876 
-1890 GYAAEPTS
+1890 
-1898 EGDDGQMQR
+1898 
-1907 VTSL
+1907 